1 VSRLVL
7 HHDDARAD
15 APEVFDDV
23 PSIRSRAA
31 DAGVLFE
38 RVPLVGGAPVGR
50 EIAHAD
56 VLSAYAAVTEQLRA
70 RLDFVTADVVSVNEG
85 AAGHAEMRAKFL
97 REHTHAEDEIRLF
110 VRGTGLFCI
119 HHATRVLALECT
131 AGDCIRVPAG
141 TRHWF
146 DMGPR
151 PDFVAI
157 RLFCD
162 PKGWVAEW
170 TGSDVASRFP
180 GFAG

>member
-1 VSRLVL
+1 MSRLLL
-7 HHDDARAD
+7 HADDARAD
-15 APEVFDDV
+15 APQVFDELA
-23 PSIRSRAA
+23 SIRSHAA

-38 RVPLVGGAPVGR
+38 RVPLAGGVPVRRGVAP
-50 EIAHAD
+50 AD
-56 VLSAYAAVTEQLRA
+56 VLSAYAGVVERTE
-70 RLDFVTADVVSVNEG
+70 
-85 AAGHAEMRAKFL
+85 GHAELRAKFL
-97 REHTHAEDEIRLF
+97 REHTHAEDEIRVF
-110 VRGTGLFCI
+110 VRGAGLFCI
-119 HHATRVLALECT
+119 HHSRRVLALECT

-146 DMGPR
+146 DMGPA

-180 GFAG
+180 GFDG